1 MSKSKYKKYQGKK
14 FECTGLGKCTDSN
27 GTVRADTSTRIYESM
42 LVSQAFMT
50 LTPKQQILYV
60 YCKAQY
66 YGKTKPAADYKELG
80 LYQENS
86 YFYLSLK
93 MVKAYGLYTDS
104 THSNF
109 YKDMKALEEHKL
121 IKKVCGGRY
130 KQKSIYQYT
139 SEWQSWGNDK
149 K

>member
-14 FECTGLGKCTDSN
+14 FECIGLGKCTDSS
-27 GTVRADTSTRIYESM
+27 GVVRADTSTRVYESM

-66 YGKTKPAADYKELG
+66 YGKAKPAADYKELG
-80 LYQENS
+80 LYQEDS

-109 YKDMKALEEHKL
+109 YKDMKALEEHGL
-121 IKKVCGGRY
+121 IKKVCGGKY
-130 KQKSIYQYT
+130 KKKSIYQYS
-139 SEWQSWGNDK
+139 SEWQSWGTK
-149 K
+149 